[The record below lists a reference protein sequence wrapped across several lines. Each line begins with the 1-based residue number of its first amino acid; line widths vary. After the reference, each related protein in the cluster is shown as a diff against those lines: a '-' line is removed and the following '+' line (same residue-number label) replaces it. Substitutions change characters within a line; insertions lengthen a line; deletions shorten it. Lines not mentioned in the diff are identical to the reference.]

1 MHRLY
6 PGIKSANQFLIIFLT
21 GTVIGNLFQYIYE
34 EILCAGTVVIMLL
47 ATHGTGTDILALF
60 GSLTGAI
67 LISVII
73 LKCRNKRNAKK

>member
-1 MHRLY
+1 MCRNGSY
-6 PGIKSANQFLIIFLT
+6 NA
-21 GTVIGNLFQYIYE
+21 
-34 EILCAGTVVIMLL
+34 L

-73 LKCRNKRNAKK
+73 LKCRNKRNAKNEKIISMAMCGGINLSQCIPVAE